1 MLKIIV
7 IGFFLFICSI
17 SFGQLFDPIRK
28 SLKEKPTYDI
38 RLSTHNAFVANQF
51 AKIKGVKLGLSY
63 NKIFKF
69 GIGYSWMKSK
79 ITSIYDNDS
88 VNLRLNYILA
98 YVDYTFY
105 QTKYWDFSLPIQM
118 GIGLLDYKTNDKI
131 RKARSGVAFY
141 EPSMAFD
148 YKFLKY
154 FSAGVGFGYRLA
166 IKNREPITERFT
178 SPIYTIRFK
187 IEFGKMYK
195 DVME

>member
-1 MLKIIV
+1 MLKIV
-7 IGFFLFICSI
+7 VFGLMMLYCSLI
-17 SFGQLFDPIRK
+17 WGQLFDPIRK

-38 RLSTHNAFVANQF
+38 RLSAHNAFVANQF
-51 AKIKGVKLGLSY
+51 AKVKGVKFGLNY

-69 GIGYSWMKSK
+69 GMGYSWMKSD
-79 ITSIYDNDS
+79 ITSIYILDT
-88 VNLRLNYILA
+88 VNLKMNYLLA
-98 YVDYTFY
+98 YLDYTFY
-105 QTKYWDFSLPIQM
+105 QTNKWDFSLPIQM
-118 GIGLLDYKTNDKI
+118 GIGLLDYKTIDKV
-131 RKARSGVAFY
+131 RLARTGVAFY
-141 EPSMAFD
+141 EPTMAFD

-154 FSAGVGFGYRLA
+154 FSAGVGYGYRLA

>member
-1 MLKIIV
+1 MLKIV
-7 IGFFLFICSI
+7 IFGLMMLYCSLI
-17 SFGQLFDPIRK
+17 WGQLFDPIRK

-38 RLSTHNAFVANQF
+38 RLSAHNAFVTNQF

-69 GIGYSWMKSK
+69 GIGYSWMNSK

-118 GIGLLDYKTNDKI
+118 GIGLLDYNTNDKV

>member
-1 MLKIIV
+1 MLRIAV
-7 IGFFLFICSI
+7 FGLMMFYCSLLR
-17 SFGQLFDPIRK
+17 GQLFDPIRE

-38 RLSTHNAFVANQF
+38 RLSAHNAFVANQF
-51 AKIKGVKLGLSY
+51 AKVKGVKLGLSY

-69 GIGYSWMKSK
+69 GIGYSWMKSE
-79 ITSIYDNDS
+79 ISSFYLIDS

-105 QTKYWDFSLPIQM
+105 QTKHWDFSLPIQM
-118 GIGLLDYKTNDKI
+118 GIGLLDYKTNEKV
-131 RKARSGVAFY
+131 RMARSGVAFY

-154 FSAGVGFGYRLA
+154 FSAGVGYGYRLA
-166 IKNREPITERFT
+166 IKNREPINERFT
-178 SPIYTIRFK
+178 SPIYTVRFK